1 MGRLRGGDVHRS
13 EDGDGLPGP
22 PQATFAGAETP
33 PCWRISYFAQCR
45 YRGGTIR
52 VTVDHE
58 TAKVLATEIE
68 FESGGA
74 SGPLDLPPFRLP
86 AETSL
91 RADPESLLEELRAI
105 VEKDPDWVR

>member
-1 MGRLRGGDVHRS
+1 MIFI
-13 EDGDGLPGP
+13 GP

-33 PCWRISYFAQCR
+33 PCWRISYFAQSR

-58 TAKVLATEIE
+58 TAKVLETEIE
-68 FESGGA
+68 FVSGGL
-74 SGPLDLPPFRLP
+74 SGPLDLPPFGLP

-91 RADPESLLEELRAI
+91 RADPESILDELRAI
-105 VEKDPDWVR
+105 AEKDPGWGR